1 MSYIFRGAHMKEQMI
16 NFKAKDKEYEL
27 FFAEDDDQIELYD
40 KNNPKDGFYFKN
52 KKELLMFMNT
62 LTDVLEK
69 MEMEHL

>member
-1 MSYIFRGAHMKEQMI
+1 MNKQTI

-27 FFAEDDDQIELYD
+27 FFAEDDNQIEVYEKD
-40 KNNPKDGFYFKN
+40 NPKDGFIFTG
-52 KKELLMFMNT
+52 KKQLLMFINT